1 MEKTNVR
8 EVFYQGVITDN
19 CALKSGAILNEKD
32 VINVMLII
40 LETAK
45 DSSSSSDIDDIKKAA
60 ATTMTTSIL
69 LYNVL
74 FDDPRLKEYWNALIQ
89 KGLLNFDSN
98 YGRFKTTEEGHT
110 FLKAYQ
116 AMDYDV
122 LKAKTRT
129 SSLPRLEQREV
140 Q

>member
-1 MEKTNVR
+1 M
-8 EVFYQGVITDN
+8 
-19 CALKSGAILNEKD
+19 NEKD

-45 DSSSSSDIDDIKKAA
+45 DASSSDIDDIKKA

-116 AMDYDV
+116 VMDYDV
-122 LKAKTRT
+122 IKAKTRT
-129 SSLPRLEQREV
+129 SSLPRPGQREV

>member
-45 DSSSSSDIDDIKKAA
+45 DASSSHIDDIKKAA

-122 LKAKTRT
+122 IKAKTRT

>member
-45 DSSSSSDIDDIKKAA
+45 DSSSSDIDDIKKAA

-122 LKAKTRT
+122 IKAKTRT

>member
-1 MEKTNVR
+1 M
-8 EVFYQGVITDN
+8 
-19 CALKSGAILNEKD
+19 NEKD

-98 YGRFKTTEEGHT
+98 YG
-110 FLKAYQ
+110 
-116 AMDYDV
+116 
-122 LKAKTRT
+122 
-129 SSLPRLEQREV
+129 
-140 Q
+140 

>member
-45 DSSSSSDIDDIKKAA
+45 DDSPSDIDDIKK
-60 ATTMTTSIL
+60 SSS
-69 LYNVL
+69 
-74 FDDPRLKEYWNALIQ
+74 DDDDNQHFA
-89 KGLLNFDSN
+89 
-98 YGRFKTTEEGHT
+98 
-110 FLKAYQ
+110 
-116 AMDYDV
+116 V
-122 LKAKTRT
+122 
-129 SSLPRLEQREV
+129 
-140 Q
+140 